1 MALNK
6 TGKLIGN
13 NTGDEHGLFPQY
25 TQPEVRSGAANV
37 HNNIPKQVGGKISA
51 NNVRDGVGG
60 GRVLDTSRNRESR
73 FGLNRENGHV
83 RYEDLTNI
91 LGLKRMDSESF
102 SDISDFIPN
111 KQPAA
116 QEIENGVS
124 PNILSKTQKGDGE
137 NSGLGALR
145 KTFGETICD
154 KTGTRQGVSSPIC
167 RHERSQSNGFSG
179 SGTLDDSLSGGK
191 MKFLCSFGGK
201 ILPRPGDG
209 KLRYVGGETHII
221 SIRNDISWQELMNK
235 TLGICSQPHTI
246 KYQLPGEDLDALISV
261 SSDEDLQNMIEE
273 YHGLESHEGSQ
284 KLRIFLVPLG
294 ESEESPSADGST
306 VLQNDPDYQ
315 YVVALNGV
323 LDHSPKKN
331 ISGPS
336 LTNEANHS
344 AKTFNFIP
352 TVTSSPLEIRDGN
365 SGMNA
370 LNLQSPLRIS
380 PTPVQVAGSST
391 GYIQLL
397 GNNSCQGSI
406 DSNASFVTAQIY
418 SGNSSINTADCRYPQ
433 QPSATLVSDSH
444 PCQHGNVGQPKNLNG
459 QYFDDYSTVLY
470 ASQSNGYG
478 DEALSGT
485 LHKDTIFYSGNS
497 ISQQIE
503 SHGMPHA
510 FSDSQLHES
519 GAKSGYCSQE
529 GITPSLSLNL
539 EKSQLSS
546 LLGVSKVNLTEGQHD
561 PFLHYPQIQSKI
573 PNVESTEM
581 HRWQGPA
588 SSSSYSE
595 SVRTDDRINKDSIL
609 SEKSTLSGSGFV
621 ERDVLENSLKSER
634 MMINEE
640 NNPILKKDNKVYEGN
655 PTVNY
660 MSELYL
666 LDTFPTNNVS
676 AKIGMQNNWEQ
687 PCADTHPS
695 SSGMMGF
702 SLNNLMD
709 KTPSD
714 LHNISQKTS
723 DGRNI
728 DFSAGNIDLNSPIPQ
743 CAESPCDKSS
753 ERDHMFKFSFDPHS
767 LKSAQIQPSQ
777 NQIATGFHDNPAIN
791 SESLYPAVL
800 HDDVRPC
807 LNLPVDGLDNS
818 SKNIS
823 FAKAPSFLDDLITSL
838 DQTVDQFKQEHS
850 ASGLSK
856 VEGVILG
863 QPKNSE
869 RCNDANRVEPFL
881 VVNDVTGVVPARP
894 KSSPVHTSHDFDDV
908 GSDVSP
914 SHTEV
919 ESTIPESDP
928 EDFKDD
934 QADVNDFLSD
944 AMIAEMEASIYGL
957 QIIRNADLEELM
969 ELGSGTYGTVYHGK
983 WRGTDVAIKRIK
995 KSCFAGRS
1003 SEQERL
1009 ARDFWREAQ
1018 ILSNLHHPNVLAFYG
1033 IVPDGAGG
1041 TLATVTEY
1049 MVNGSLRH
1057 VLVKNYRLLDRRKK
1071 LIIAMDAAFGMEY
1084 LHSKNI
1090 VHFDLKCD
1098 NLLVNLRDPQRP
1110 ICKVGDFGLSR
1121 IKRNTLVSG
1130 GVRGTLPWMAPE
1142 LLNGNSSRVS
1152 EKVDVFSFGIS
1163 MWELLTGEE
1172 PYADMH
1178 CGAIIGGIVK
1188 NTLRPPIPERC
1199 DPEWRKLME
1208 ECWSREPEC
1217 RPSFTEITG
1226 RLRSMS
1232 MTLQGKGN
1240 YQAWQL
1246 RPSNEL

>member
-25 TQPEVRSGAANV
+25 TQPEVRSGAPNV
-37 HNNIPKQVGGKISA
+37 HNNIPKQVGGKISV

-91 LGLKRMDSESF
+91 LGLRMNSESF

-111 KQPAA
+111 KHPAA

-145 KTFGETICD
+145 KTFSETICD
-154 KTGTRQGVSSPIC
+154 KTGTRQGVSSPIY
-167 RHERSQSNGFSG
+167 RHERSHSNGFSG

-294 ESEESPSADGST
+294 ESEESPSANGNT
-306 VLQNDPDYQ
+306 VLQNNPDYQ

-323 LDHSPKKN
+323 IDHSPKKI

-344 AKTFNFIP
+344 AKTFNFTPI
-352 TVTSSPLEIRDGN
+352 VTSSPLEIRDGN

-380 PTPVQVAGSST
+380 PTPVQVAGSNT

-444 PCQHGNVGQPKNLNG
+444 PRQHGNVGQPKNLNG
-459 QYFDDYSTVLY
+459 QYFDNYSTVY

-478 DEALSGT
+478 DEALGGT

-497 ISQQIE
+497 IAQQTE
-503 SHGMPHA
+503 SYGTNNDTPHGMSHA

-529 GITPSLSLNL
+529 GINPSLSLNL

-546 LLGVSKVNLTEGQHD
+546 LLGVSKVNLKEGQHD

-581 HRWQGPA
+581 HRWQGA
-588 SSSSYSE
+588 ASSYSE
-595 SVRTDDRINKDSIL
+595 SVRTDDRINKDSIV
-609 SEKSTLSGSGFV
+609 EKDM
-621 ERDVLENSLKSER
+621 RENSRKPER
-634 MMINEE
+634 MMINEQK
-640 NNPILKKDNKVYEGN
+640 NPILKKDNKVCEVN
-655 PTVNY
+655 STVDY

-687 PCADTHPS
+687 PFADTHPS
-695 SSGMMGF
+695 SSGMMGL
-702 SLNNLMD
+702 SLNNLVD

-714 LHNISQKTS
+714 LHNTGQKTS

-728 DFSAGNIDLNSPIPQ
+728 DFSAGNIDLNSPIPK
-743 CAESPCDKSS
+743 CAESPCGKST
-753 ERDHMFKFSFDPHS
+753 ERDHMLKFSFDPHS

-791 SESLYPAVL
+791 SDSLYPAVL
-800 HDDVRPC
+800 RDDVRPC

-823 FAKAPSFLDDLITSL
+823 FVKAPSFLDDLITSI
-838 DQTVDQFKQEHS
+838 DQTVDHFKHEHS

-856 VEGVILG
+856 VEGVILE
-863 QPKNSE
+863 QSKNLE

-881 VVNDVTGVVPARP
+881 VVDDVTGVVPSRP
-894 KSSPVHTSHDFDDV
+894 KSSPVHTSHDFDEV

-919 ESTIPESDP
+919 ESTVPESDP
-928 EDFKDD
+928 EVGKTELDLNLFIIKP
-934 QADVNDFLSD
+934 FTLSESF
-944 AMIAEMEASIYGL
+944 IFIY
-957 QIIRNADLEELM
+957 
-969 ELGSGTYGTVYHGK
+969 
-983 WRGTDVAIKRIK
+983 RI
-995 KSCFAGRS
+995 
-1003 SEQERL
+1003 
-1009 ARDFWREAQ
+1009 
-1018 ILSNLHHPNVLAFYG
+1018 
-1033 IVPDGAGG
+1033 
-1041 TLATVTEY
+1041 
-1049 MVNGSLRH
+1049 
-1057 VLVKNYRLLDRRKK
+1057 
-1071 LIIAMDAAFGMEY
+1071 
-1084 LHSKNI
+1084 
-1090 VHFDLKCD
+1090 LKTTK
-1098 NLLVNLRDPQRP
+1098 P
-1110 ICKVGDFGLSR
+1110 
-1121 IKRNTLVSG
+1121 T
-1130 GVRGTLPWMAPE
+1130 
-1142 LLNGNSSRVS
+1142 
-1152 EKVDVFSFGIS
+1152 
-1163 MWELLTGEE
+1163 
-1172 PYADMH
+1172 
-1178 CGAIIGGIVK
+1178 
-1188 NTLRPPIPERC
+1188 
-1199 DPEWRKLME
+1199 
-1208 ECWSREPEC
+1208 
-1217 RPSFTEITG
+1217 
-1226 RLRSMS
+1226 
-1232 MTLQGKGN
+1232 
-1240 YQAWQL
+1240 
-1246 RPSNEL
+1246 